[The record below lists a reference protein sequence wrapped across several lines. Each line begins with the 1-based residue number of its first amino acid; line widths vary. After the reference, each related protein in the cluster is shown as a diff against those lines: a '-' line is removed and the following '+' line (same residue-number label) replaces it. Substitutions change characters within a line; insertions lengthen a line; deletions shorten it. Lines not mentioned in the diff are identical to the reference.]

1 MCLMIIGNQ
10 HYQLLICA
18 FTTNIVVELLGAG
31 HSFHLKSTN
40 STATMI
46 ASIIAKRACIPLERH
61 LYGEV
66 GKIYV
71 AFRAYERSATLIDSF
86 REASHEL
93 LRIRCR

>member
-1 MCLMIIGNQ
+1 
-10 HYQLLICA
+10 
-18 FTTNIVVELLGAG
+18 
-31 HSFHLKSTN
+31 
-40 STATMI
+40 MI